1 MTAEILARLA
11 WAVLPSL
18 LCAVVMVF
26 FNKSLAKREKK
37 QEEREE
43 VRKKEMLLLL
53 KMTFAN
59 GKLGYAAAMA
69 LKRGTPNGEVEDAI
83 ESYEAAKKEY
93 NEFVNQQHVEEVFSK

>member
-1 MTAEILARLA
+1 METFTRIL
-11 WAVLPSL
+11 WAVLPSIF
-18 LCAVVMVF
+18 CAVVMVF
-26 FNKSLAKREKK
+26 FNKSIAAREKK
-37 QEEREE
+37 RDAQEEA
-43 VRKKEMLLLL
+43 RKKEMLLLL

-93 NEFVNQQHVEEVFSK
+93 NEFVNQQHIEEVFGK

>member
-1 MTAEILARLA
+1 MTAEFWVRLG

-26 FNKSLAKREKK
+26 FNKGIAAREKRREE
-37 QEEREE
+37 QEEI
-43 VRKKEMLLLL
+43 RKKEMLLLL

-83 ESYEAAKKEY
+83 ASYEAAKKEY
-93 NEFVNQQHVEEVFSK
+93 NDFINAQHVEEVFGK

>member
-1 MTAEILARLA
+1 MDILVRVL

-18 LCAVVMVF
+18 FCAIVMVF
-26 FNKSLAKREKK
+26 FNKSYAKREKK
-37 QEEREE
+37 RDAQEEA
-43 VRKKEMLLLL
+43 RKKEMLLLL

-83 ESYEAAKKEY
+83 QSYEAAKKEY
-93 NEFVNQQHVEEVFSK
+93 NEFVNQQHIEEVFGE